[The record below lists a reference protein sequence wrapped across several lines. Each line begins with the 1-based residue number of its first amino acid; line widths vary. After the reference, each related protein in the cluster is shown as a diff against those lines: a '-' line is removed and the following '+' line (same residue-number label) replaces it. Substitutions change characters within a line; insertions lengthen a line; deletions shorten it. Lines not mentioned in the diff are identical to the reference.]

1 MVKRKLCVSVS
12 LSQVCSCLCVFL
24 SVARLAA
31 PVCVCVCAKCHF
43 LFVNVQYVCLWWKLF
58 SPVMALLRLCDL
70 LTCVITL
77 EAIASSSKLPPVCLS
92 VCSFWDATVSFC
104 LSFILPLS
112 LSPPPKKPLSF
123 LSSFLFLRSHVWMTP
138 SPSPSLL
145 PPRPS
150 KWIVLEPFFSIFMLL

>member
-12 LSQVCSCLCVFL
+12 VCLRYARVCVYFCLWPDTLPPCVF
-24 SVARLAA
+24 
-31 PVCVCVCAKCHF
+31 VCAKCHF

-112 LSPPPKKPLSF
+112 PPNLSF
-123 LSSFLFLRSHVWMTP
+123 LS
-138 SPSPSLL
+138 
-145 PPRPS
+145 
-150 KWIVLEPFFSIFMLL
+150 FFSFSSISCLDDPLPIPIPAPTPPL

>member
-12 LSQVCSCLCVFL
+12 VCLRYARVCVYFCLWPDTLPPCVF
-24 SVARLAA
+24 
-31 PVCVCVCAKCHF
+31 VCAKCHF

-112 LSPPPKKPLSF
+112 LPPTF
-123 LSSFLFLRSHVWMTP
+123 LFFLFFLFLRSHVWMTP

-150 KWIVLEPFFSIFMLL
+150 KWIVLEPFFSIFILL

>member
-12 LSQVCSCLCVFL
+12 VCLRYARVCVYFCLWPDTLPPCVF
-24 SVARLAA
+24 
-31 PVCVCVCAKCHF
+31 VCAKCHF
-43 LFVNVQYVCLWWKLF
+43 LFVNVQYVCSWWKLF

-112 LSPPPKKPLSF
+112 PPQPFF
-123 LSSFLFLRSHVWMTP
+123 LFFLFFLFLRSHVWMTP

-150 KWIVLEPFFSIFMLL
+150 KWIVLEPFFSIFILL

>member
-12 LSQVCSCLCVFL
+12 VCLRYARVCVYFCLWPDSL
-24 SVARLAA
+24 PR
-31 PVCVCVCAKCHF
+31 VCVCVCAKCHF

-112 LSPPPKKPLSF
+112 LSPPPKKKP
-123 LSSFLFLRSHVWMTP
+123 FLFF
-138 SPSPSLL
+138 LL
-145 PPRPS
+145 
-150 KWIVLEPFFSIFMLL
+150 FFFFDLMSG